1 MNRLIILF
9 IISFAFVSCKK
20 KCPTPDSK
28 LDSFL
33 SLTVQ
38 PKFGSNNLFLDS
50 IYTTP
55 EGYRVKFTDLKF
67 YITQL
72 KNGSST
78 LTDATIFDFREN
90 GLLAFRKIGDPTQ
103 FTALQGFIGV
113 DGTLNHLDP
122 SAFPNESPLNISN
135 AGTMHWGW
143 NTGYIFLSIEGKVDT
158 IPDGNNSFDHS
169 FSFHIGTDSY
179 LSDFSFSNLSW
190 QNPSANEFILPFKLD
205 LLSFLQ
211 NPTQPID
218 LKTDFLT
225 HSGAGQEALSEIVVQ
240 NFKQAFQPY

>member
-90 GLLAFRKIGDPTQ
+90 GLLAFRKIGDPTKVQ
-103 FTALQGFIGV
+103 PFASFTDGV
-113 DGTLNHLDP
+113 
-122 SAFPNESPLNISN
+122 
-135 AGTMHWGW
+135 
-143 NTGYIFLSIEGKVDT
+143 
-158 IPDGNNSFDHS
+158 
-169 FSFHIGTDSY
+169 
-179 LSDFSFSNLSW
+179 
-190 QNPSANEFILPFKLD
+190 
-205 LLSFLQ
+205 
-211 NPTQPID
+211 
-218 LKTDFLT
+218 
-225 HSGAGQEALSEIVVQ
+225 
-240 NFKQAFQPY
+240 